1 MKQSIIN
8 YLTKEQKHAKKLKDY
23 YQNQINK
30 IKETNNN
37 EEVFK
42 VFVENF
48 K

>member
-30 IKETNNN
+30 IKETTDD
-37 EEVFK
+37 
-42 VFVENF
+42 VEIYKIFCRNF